1 MTSRP
6 LSQWLALLVAVV
18 IFVTGLASYFLID
31 NLLGSIATARI
42 NNRARGLMETM
53 LAVRQYANEKTTPI
67 IEPMNFEQA
76 QVFLPESV
84 PSYAAKS
91 VFASMQKMTQFKNYR
106 YREAVTHPTNAEDL
120 PTELEAAII
129 ERFKSNPKLQEVS
142 GDDINPIL
150 PFHYTARPL
159 TVTSASCLRC
169 HATPDQAP
177 ISLIN
182 AYGPKNGFG
191 WKVGEIIGAQI
202 VKVPMN
208 EIVEK
213 KDEIKKSLLVLI
225 IACLVALALVMFYA
239 LDYLLVRPLAKF
251 TVVADSASQ
260 SPNSTTF
267 PKSSS
272 VEELNRL
279 QRSLERLRVSLLV
292 AINLVQKP

>member
-1 MTSRP
+1 
-6 LSQWLALLVAVV
+6 
-18 IFVTGLASYFLID
+18 
-31 NLLGSIATARI
+31 
-42 NNRARGLMETM
+42 
-53 LAVRQYANEKTTPI
+53 
-67 IEPMNFEQA
+67 
-76 QVFLPESV
+76 
-84 PSYAAKS
+84 
-91 VFASMQKMTQFKNYR
+91 
-106 YREAVTHPTNAEDL
+106 VTHPTNAEDL